1 MQANVYTHLL
11 RHCED
16 YDPLWTAND
25 QETEV
30 TAGGAIPE
38 NFQDWAESVKR
49 DGQWLCGM
57 TLEAITKRC
66 GIRIVEEKADGSA
79 VPYVFGPNKK
89 REFPDVLY
97 LKDKHFQLVTKQE
110 GHVFPMGWEKN

>member
-1 MQANVYTHLL
+1 
-11 RHCED
+11 
-16 YDPLWTAND
+16 
-25 QETEV
+25 
-30 TAGGAIPE
+30 
-38 NFQDWAESVKR
+38 
-49 DGQWLCGM
+49 M

-97 LKDKHFQLVTKQE
+97 LKDKHFQLVTKRE
-110 GHVFPMGWEKN
+110 GHVFPMEWEKCKNTNEYKRCVQTSPQGCGEMVG